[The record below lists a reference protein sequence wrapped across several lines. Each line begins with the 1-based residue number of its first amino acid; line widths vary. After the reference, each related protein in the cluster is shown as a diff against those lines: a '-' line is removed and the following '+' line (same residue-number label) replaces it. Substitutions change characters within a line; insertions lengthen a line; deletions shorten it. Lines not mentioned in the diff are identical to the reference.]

1 MPIANIVR
9 SGRIAA
15 TGCARLYQSTHFP
28 GLYSKHGNHTSSQ
41 SIGDNTSDDCVHS
54 GSKPPLV
61 AAVAAEYASQHDWTV
76 TAIKTDV
83 EQLKITA
90 AVTKVELEDIKVSL
104 NEVKRDLKDLGNKI
118 DRKSDKTDAK
128 IDRMIYFFI
137 GGLMLKGGFDLFI
150 KRDKTETKDMGVG
163 K

>member
-28 GLYSKHGNHTSSQ
+28 SLYSERGNHTSPQ
-41 SIGDNTSDDCVHS
+41 SIGDNTSDDC
-54 GSKPPLV
+54 
-61 AAVAAEYASQHDWTV
+61 TV

-90 AVTKVELEDIKVSL
+90 AVTKVELEGIKVSL
-104 NEVKRDLKDLGNKI
+104 DEVKRDLKDLAKDLGNKI

-128 IDRMIYFFI
+128 IDRVIYVFI
-137 GGLMLKGGFDLFI
+137 GGLMLKGGFDLYM
-150 KRDKTETKDMGVG
+150 KGDKTETKDIMGVG